1 MEEYKT
7 RIAIFTVTGSMNYG
21 QRLQNYALQEV
32 LKSFADDT
40 HDVEVETVVNRLES
54 SRIPFSYYEQAEEV
68 LAHSYFASWCPAGY
82 PAEEYTPWLGREIAR
97 QKAFHRWDQTYVQS
111 SAITITRE
119 TMQSAAEALRASYD
133 WGVVGSDQIWN
144 PGPFISS
151 YDFAACMPHDRR
163 LSYAASFGVRTIPED
178 KRSWYQKH
186 LKSLA
191 QVSVREEAGAA
202 IVKELTGYEAT
213 VVPDPSMLLP
223 KEIWRLVMKRPEAIE
238 LPTSY
243 LLVYDLRMADSAFSA
258 HVRALADELGLG
270 LVVLP
275 GADVPFYN
283 IDPSEFIYLIAHAT
297 AVLTDSFH
305 GTCFSLMFGKP
316 FLVMIGNSAM
326 AESMSSRFETL
337 LQAYNVEERCVPRIE
352 DITAERLLRD
362 DLQDVPRRIR
372 ERRAV
377 GATFLEHAM
386 PGVGSGRLRL
396 NSVALMRRDR
406 CTGCTACAMA
416 CQHEAITMHP
426 DDAGFLHPVVNH
438 ESCADCGLCLR
449 VCPVCTPM
457 LPKASMVREAVGK
470 PYDDA
475 DVSGLSAYAV
485 QATDDEI
492 RAVCSSGG
500 VFPLL
505 AMQTIAHGGVV
516 IGAALGNAASGWRVH
531 HEAAE
536 DADGLARLMRSK
548 YVQSDKED
556 IFHQTAS
563 YLGARREVLFSG
575 TGCEVQGLLRYLAS
589 VHQDTTHLLT
599 ADVVCHGVPSP
610 ELWRKY
616 MQTLLMMDGQEAQDV
631 QSVRFRDKGE
641 GWHRSTRLRIDYR
654 NGARHLSRKD
664 WFLMLFLGNFC
675 LRDSCY
681 QCPARSV
688 VVHDPAA
695 PETAGWQAWRSSDLT
710 IGDFWGIEHTD
721 LRRLD
726 DDKGVSLVFT
736 HSPKGRRCMQQL
748 AQAGVADV
756 RDVRLPE
763 RFLRAAN
770 PCIFEDVKCPEERT
784 AVLQAVKEKTD
795 AELLAALKKAV
806 PQL

>member
-1 MEEYKT
+1 M
-7 RIAIFTVTGSMNYG
+7 RSARWAHRAAPPHF
-21 QRLQNYALQEV
+21 
-32 LKSFADDT
+32 
-40 HDVEVETVVNRLES
+40 
-54 SRIPFSYYEQAEEV
+54 SR
-68 LAHSYFASWCPAGY
+68 
-82 PAEEYTPWLGREIAR
+82 R
-97 QKAFHRWDQTYVQS
+97 
-111 SAITITRE
+111 
-119 TMQSAAEALRASYD
+119 
-133 WGVVGSDQIWN
+133 
-144 PGPFISS
+144 
-151 YDFAACMPHDRR
+151 RR
-163 LSYAASFGVRTIPED
+163 L
-178 KRSWYQKH
+178 
-186 LKSLA
+186 
-191 QVSVREEAGAA
+191 
-202 IVKELTGYEAT
+202 
-213 VVPDPSMLLP
+213 
-223 KEIWRLVMKRPEAIE
+223 
-238 LPTSY
+238 
-243 LLVYDLRMADSAFSA
+243 
-258 HVRALADELGLG
+258 
-270 LVVLP
+270 
-275 GADVPFYN
+275 
-283 IDPSEFIYLIAHAT
+283 
-297 AVLTDSFH
+297 
-305 GTCFSLMFGKP
+305 
-316 FLVMIGNSAM
+316 
-326 AESMSSRFETL
+326 
-337 LQAYNVEERCVPRIE
+337 PR
-352 DITAERLLRD
+352 
-362 DLQDVPRRIR
+362 
-372 ERRAV
+372 
-377 GATFLEHAM
+377 
-386 PGVGSGRLRL
+386 
-396 NSVALMRRDR
+396 
-406 CTGCTACAMA
+406 
-416 CQHEAITMHP
+416 
-426 DDAGFLHPVVNH
+426 
-438 ESCADCGLCLR
+438 
-449 VCPVCTPM
+449 
-457 LPKASMVREAVGK
+457 
-470 PYDDA
+470 
-475 DVSGLSAYAV
+475 
-485 QATDDEI
+485 
-492 RAVCSSGG
+492 
-500 VFPLL
+500 
-505 AMQTIAHGGVV
+505 
-516 IGAALGNAASGWRVH
+516 AALGNAASGWRVH

-575 TGCEVQGLLRYLAS
+575 TGCEVQGLLRYRAS
-589 VHQDTTHLLT
+589 VHQDTTHLLA